1 VTEPIVDAH
10 HHIWRRDDVPWL
22 AAEPKPRIF
31 GPYEPI
37 RRDYLIDEFIS
48 DSAAFNVVASIYMQA
63 NWAPARALDEAR
75 WVSAVGAEAGL
86 PNGLVAFADLRSPG
100 LADLLDEYRR
110 LPRVVGVRHQVHWH
124 RNPDYAY
131 VPVPDLFDDPDW
143 RRGLKVLSDRGF
155 PFDLQVFPS
164 QLAGAARMVRAFPET
179 RFILNHAGMLDS
191 TDPATVARWQDG
203 LARLADNPNV
213 YCKLTGLGTFRR
225 ASSVEHYRP
234 IVRTALEL
242 FGSRRCIFGSNFPV
256 EGMWV
261 SYAEFG
267 EHMLEAIGP
276 VAEADRRAI
285 FRESALTAYGVSL
298 PEAPADAGPAGSAPA
313 AVVGAPR

>member
-1 VTEPIVDAH
+1 MVQLSFGVVDAH
-10 HHIWRRDDVPWL
+10 HHIWRQQDVPWL

-37 RRDYLIDEFIS
+37 RRDYLIDEFIA
-48 DSAAFNVVASIYMQA
+48 DSAAFGVVASIYMQA

-75 WVSAVGAEAGL
+75 WVNGVGARAGL
-86 PNGLVAFADLRSPG
+86 PNALVAFADLRSPD

-124 RNPDYAY
+124 RTPSYAY
-131 VPVPDLFDDPDW
+131 VPVPDLFDDADW
-143 RRGLKVLSDRGF
+143 RRGLTVLSERGF

-164 QLAGAARMVRAFPET
+164 QLAGAAKMVRAFPDT

-191 TDPATVARWQDG
+191 TDPATVAIWQDG

-213 YCKLTGLGTFRR
+213 FCKLTGLGTFRR

-234 IVRTALEL
+234 IVQTALEL
-242 FGSRRCIFGSNFPV
+242 FGAQRCIFGSNFPV

-276 VAEADRRAI
+276 VDEADLRSI
-285 FRESALTAYGVSL
+285 FRESALRAYGVTL
-298 PEAPADAGPAGSAPA
+298 PDEATPVLNPASVAG
-313 AVVGAPR
+313 AVR